1 MASKSSF
8 SKALKRLRSGRA
20 PIITPL
26 PALQFDMPDQDSGV
40 DYEQKPEPLTFEV
53 TSGGISFIRTTNI
66 GAPSLITSVPPRAG
80 NDDTRI
86 F

>member
-40 DYEQKPEPLTFEV
+40 DYEQKPEPWQGQGKRPKRKLK
-53 TSGGISFIRTTNI
+53 
-66 GAPSLITSVPPRAG
+66 
-80 NDDTRI
+80 
-86 F
+86 

>member
-40 DYEQKPEPLTFEV
+40 DYEQKPEPWQ
-53 TSGGISFIRTTNI
+53 GR
-66 GAPSLITSVPPRAG
+66 G
-80 NDDTRI
+80 NKRKKPQRS
-86 F
+86 

>member
-1 MASKSSF
+1 MVGTTSITQLIIRYAMASKSSF

-40 DYEQKPEPLTFEV
+40 DYEQKPEPWQ
-53 TSGGISFIRTTNI
+53 GQ
-66 GAPSLITSVPPRAG
+66 G
-80 NDDTRI
+80 NKRKKPQRS
-86 F
+86 